1 MKKLIEEAV
10 VRLLM
15 TFVFLVMLPVL
26 AVTMVVVWTREAWW
40 RIRGYA

>member
-1 MKKLIEEAV
+1 MKKLFEEAV
-10 VRLLM
+10 VRALEVI
-15 TFVFLVMLPVL
+15 VFLAILPVL